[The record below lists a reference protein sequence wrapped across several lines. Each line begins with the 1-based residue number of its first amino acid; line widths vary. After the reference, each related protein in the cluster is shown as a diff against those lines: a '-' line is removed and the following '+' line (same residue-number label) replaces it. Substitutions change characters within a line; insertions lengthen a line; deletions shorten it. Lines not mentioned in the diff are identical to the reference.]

1 MATQNFTATQVWG
14 TPNEILLTD
23 TSTDLNVAVVKR
35 RVTITDKDNTG
46 IVESGTTTTYEEWN
60 DYPATTTL
68 TLAVLDSDKA
78 VDVKVDWLNTSNTV
92 LYTKTIRYCFSLYAK
107 QFYVGLIKSQSS
119 NDKLKSFGNYYQ
131 NLIKLL
137 VSIKEAEDSITL
149 LDDISSS
156 QAALNRAKKLIDS
169 PYNFY

>member
-1 MATQNFTATQVWG
+1 
-14 TPNEILLTD
+14 
-23 TSTDLNVAVVKR
+23 
-35 RVTITDKDNTG
+35 
-46 IVESGTTTTYEEWN
+46 
-60 DYPATTTL
+60 
-68 TLAVLDSDKA
+68 
-78 VDVKVDWLNTSNTV
+78 
-92 LYTKTIRYCFSLYAK
+92 LYAK